1 LAFKLCAIAL
11 LLPLAAVNRFVLTSR
26 FAAQGAAA
34 ARPFVASVRTEFAL
48 ALGILA
54 LVGLWRFTPPPRAL
68 AVAEPTSIHVHGE
81 RALAQLE
88 IPPVRARGASVSV
101 LLLAPELR
109 PLAAKELTL
118 ALANPAAGIE
128 PVRRNAA
135 FDGDA
140 NWRIED
146 VRIPIGGRWRLR
158 LDNLGRDFEK
168 VILRGGGWLR
178 PLP

>member
-1 LAFKLCAIAL
+1 
-11 LLPLAAVNRFVLTSR
+11 V
-26 FAAQGAAA
+26 QGAAG
-34 ARPFVASVRTEFAL
+34 ARPFVASIRTEFAL
-48 ALGILA
+48 ALVILA

-68 AVAEPTSIHVHGE
+68 AVAEHTSIHVHGE
-81 RALAQLE
+81 RAMAQIE
-88 IPPVRARGASVSV
+88 ITPVRARGASVSV
-101 LLLAPELR
+101 LLLDPELR

-118 ALANPAAGIE
+118 AFANPAVGIE

-158 LDNLGRDFEK
+158 LDILVSDYEK
-168 VILRGGGWLR
+168 LILEDEVELR
-178 PLP
+178 RVP